1 MKFTGTIKEITI
13 NQGKAPYGFI
23 TPDTP
28 IPDFEGDIIRFFGD
42 KLIGITIEDLKIG
55 DLVEFGITMWRKRYG
70 ASEKIAEEV
79 KLLDNVD
86 KTRVENINL
95 TPIIKPIAKTQL
107 SKNDIVNVAGIKK
120 DIYLA
125 LDNGLKISEPAE
137 FEDYVFLLLRL
148 MGIHNLYQYDQ
159 KNQAGKAD
167 GFFMIGSFAV
177 MYDCT
182 LRKNFEEH
190 KKEQIE
196 NYVNKL
202 KNSQITIDFRL
213 TDGGVKRKTLQIQG
227 KNRQVWII
235 TLNNTRELFDVD
247 GIRVKEVAVQDILKI
262 LHQKINSDVFEEDEL
277 STSLAVIDKG

>member
-86 KTRVENINL
+86 KTRVENTNL

-125 LDNGLKISEPAE
+125 LDNGLKIFEPAE